1 MAALP
6 SRGRSS
12 MAEPQPSKL
21 VMRVRFP
28 SPAPP
33 RNPRST
39 PLPVLASSRV
49 RKPQSVGVPVACPME
64 DPRPEPVP
72 VATHLMAED
81 PVLGMVHD
89 GQRWWIQHKPGGE
102 RLGSPLDDDQPRDS
116 DVADLARHHD
126 PDAVRVHI
134 AGIHAIGS
142 LGAAHYLAANLAD
155 LYAETAG
162 KSVSLVVRCQ
172 YRGLAITSTELAA
185 GPYTW

>member
-1 MAALP
+1 
-6 SRGRSS
+6 
-12 MAEPQPSKL
+12 
-21 VMRVRFP
+21 
-28 SPAPP
+28 
-33 RNPRST
+33 
-39 PLPVLASSRV
+39 VLASSRV